1 MTFYY
6 VATEI
11 CRLKWNWL
19 YLIILHCLES
29 IGYSSP
35 LPSLH
40 QFVTNPTAQQ
50 LNGTGREVRWSPC
63 YLDYSYTSPVHVQKK
78 MYKDKTL
85 SSLNY
90 APQRCSQ
97 NRTVVEYCRFTLASD
112 IQLKTFVTHAVVSPR
127 FISKLYQNNLYQN
140 KLDLREEPDMSLSS
154 PDLPQPEQQSSVACL
169 HGLWTNNAI
178 ASHTWHTLLACVLL
192 LRHCICWY

>member
-97 NRTVVEYCRFTLASD
+97 NRTLVEYCRFTLASN
-112 IQLKTFVTHAVVSPR
+112 ILLKTLSPSGITKIYLQALSKQASPQGGTRHEFIFTWFTRARATKLCSVLAWVV
-127 FISKLYQNNLYQN
+127 N
-140 KLDLREEPDMSLSS
+140 
-154 PDLPQPEQQSSVACL
+154 
-169 HGLWTNNAI
+169 
-178 ASHTWHTLLACVLL
+178 
-192 LRHCICWY
+192 

>member
-19 YLIILHCLES
+19 YLIILHSLES

-50 LNGTGREVRWSPC
+50 LNGTGREVRSPC
-63 YLDYSYTSPVHVQKK
+63 YLDYSYIHSSPVWISCR
-78 MYKDKTL
+78 DETL

-90 APQRCSQ
+90 APWWCSQ
-97 NRTVVEYCRFTLASD
+97 NLSRVLQIYLYLGFSWKPCISPVE
-112 IQLKTFVTHAVVSPR
+112 SPR
-127 FISKLYQNNLYQN
+127 FYHKALSKLASP
-140 KLDLREEPDMSLSS
+140 EPDMSLSS
-154 PDLPQPEQQSSVACL
+154 KSCIYHSQSNKAL
-169 HGLWTNNAI
+169 
-178 ASHTWHTLLACVLL
+178 
-192 LRHCICWY
+192 